1 MKKRI
6 FSLVL
11 VVVLLALYLTTFV
24 IACFTDKDSGGLF
37 MACLFTT
44 VMFPILLYGYQLI
57 LKVLQTKKTRR
68 NSHRKRKEVSN
79 GFI

>member
-57 LKVLQTKKTRR
+57 LKVLQNHRDEENKK
-68 NSHRKRKEVSN
+68 K
-79 GFI
+79 

>member
-11 VVVLLALYLTTFV
+11 VVLLLGLYAATFIV
-24 IACFTDKDSGGLF
+24 ACFTTKETGGLF
-37 MACLFTT
+37 MASLFAT

-57 LKVLQTKKTRR
+57 LKAIQGKQD
-68 NSHRKRKEVSN
+68 SKEDKSAK
-79 GFI
+79 

>member
-1 MKKRI
+1 MKKRT

-24 IACFTDKDSGGLF
+24 VACFTDKDSGGLF

-57 LKVLQTKKTRR
+57 LKVLQNHRDEENKK
-68 NSHRKRKEVSN
+68 K
-79 GFI
+79 

>member
-11 VVVLLALYLTTFV
+11 VVVLLALYLTTFIV
-24 IACFTDKDSGGLF
+24 ACFTDKDSGGLF

-57 LKVLQTKKTRR
+57 LKTLQ
-68 NSHRKRKEVSN
+68 NHRDEEKEN
-79 GFI
+79 K

>member
-24 IACFTDKDSGGLF
+24 VACFTDKDSGGLF

-57 LKVLQTKKTRR
+57 LKVLQNHRDEENKK
-68 NSHRKRKEVSN
+68 N
-79 GFI
+79 

>member
-11 VVVLLALYLTTFV
+11 VVFLLGLYITTFV
-24 IACFTDKDSGGLF
+24 VALFTDKNSGGLF
-37 MACLFTT
+37 MASLFAT

-57 LKVLQTKKTRR
+57 FKALQKNDDEEFKD
-68 NSHRKRKEVSN
+68 K
-79 GFI
+79 